1 MLLSNGNRFAAF
13 VEADGDFD
21 PAIFQV
27 EGMGVALGAEAD
39 DGHTAAFQGGE
50 GSVFV
55 GVDAGGHS
63 CISS

>member
-1 MLLSNGNRFAAF
+1 
-13 VEADGDFD
+13 
-21 PAIFQV
+21 
-27 EGMGVALGAEAD
+27 MGVALGAEAD